1 MYDYRPIVHPSERVV
16 NPSIYEDSISLL
28 RDPPYQ
34 VGHQSNMDVQRQ
46 VAAII
51 RREQLVSPGNKVV
64 VGVSGGPDSLCL
76 LHVLWTC
83 RDALGVE
90 LHIAHLNHLIRG
102 ADADADAH
110 FVAEIA
116 ERWQIPCTIEARDV
130 PATARKRRIAIE
142 EAARC
147 VRYAFLS
154 DVARDVRAARIA
166 VAHNADDQSETV
178 LMHWLRGAGLAGLRG
193 MLPAVRVGDLRLA
206 ARAEPSEGPWLIRPL
221 LEVPRAEI
229 ERYCQTHSL
238 APRFDRSNL
247 DTTLYRNKLRHEL
260 LPYLERAFKPRFREI
275 LRRSARVIRDDYDLL
290 CEQREQAWE
299 HTVRDASSRAIVFCR
314 ASWIELHPSLQ
325 RATLRHA
332 VQRLRQNL
340 RDISFQHIEAA
351 VCVARDKEV
360 GARATLP
367 GGLLLRVEYNT
378 ITVSG
383 TQFVPAPDF
392 PALTT
397 GHLVL
402 TTPGVTALSGSSTA
416 EVEIVPRNR
425 LPSDWAHNAD
435 PWRAFLDAGAVGTQ
449 LTLRSRKHGD
459 RFCPLG
465 LEGKRKLIN
474 ELLINEKV
482 PARWRD
488 LVPLLV
494 RADGEIMWVCGW
506 RVDHRARVTDETSQV
521 IVIHLHMENREATV

>member
-1 MYDYRPIVHPSERVV
+1 MV
-16 NPSIYEDSISLL
+16 NPSIYGDSTSLL
-28 RDPPYQ
+28 RDPLWQ
-34 VGHQSNMDVQRQ
+34 IGHQSSMDVQRQ
-46 VAAII
+46 VAATI
-51 RREQLVSPGNKVV
+51 RREQLVSPGDKVV

-83 RDALGVE
+83 REALGVD

-130 PATARKRRIAIE
+130 PAAAREHKLAIE
-142 EAARC
+142 EAARQ

-154 DVARDVRAARIA
+154 DVARDVCATRIA

-193 MLPAVRVGDLRLA
+193 MLPAVRVGDLVLI
-206 ARAEPSEGPWLIRPL
+206 ARQEPSKEPWLIRPL

-229 ERYCQTHSL
+229 EHYCQTHSL

-260 LPYLERAFKPRFREI
+260 LPYLERAFKPRFGEI
-275 LRRSARVIRDDYDLL
+275 LRRSAHVIRDDYDLL
-290 CEQREQAWE
+290 CKLREQAWE
-299 HTVRDASSRAIVFCR
+299 HTVQEVSSRAIVFCR
-314 ASWIELHPSLQ
+314 ATWSELHPSLQ

-332 VQRLRQNL
+332 VQCLRRNL
-340 RDISFQHIEAA
+340 RDISFQHVEAA
-351 VCVARDKEV
+351 VCVARDKGV

-367 GGLLLRVEYNT
+367 DDLLLCVGYST
-378 ITVSG
+378 VTVSD
-383 TQFVPAPDF
+383 TQFVPAPNF

-397 GHLVL
+397 GRLVL
-402 TTPGVTALSGSSTA
+402 TTPGVTALPGGGTA

-425 LPSDWAHNAD
+425 LPSDWTHDTD
-435 PWRAFLDAGAVGTQ
+435 PWRAFLDAGSVGTQ
-449 LTLRSRKHGD
+449 LTLRRRKHGD

-465 LEGKRKLIN
+465 LEGRRKLVN
-474 ELLINEKV
+474 KLLINEKV

-521 IVIHLHMENREATV
+521 MAIHLHMENRKANV